1 MSLQLHWQMEP
12 PTSLLWVFTP
22 ATILIILT
30 MEQASDPNSAL
41 LNRHRIKMTFPCS
54 KASLQTP
61 EEVTAG
67 LDLITILVK
76 ILAGLFRLSSL
87 LRGASIR
94 VKLPYL
100 PAHIVVCG
108 V

>member
-54 KASLQTP
+54 KASLNNSSTCKRQRRSP
-61 EEVTAG
+61 LG
-67 LDLITILVK
+67 LT
-76 ILAGLFRLSSL
+76 
-87 LRGASIR
+87 
-94 VKLPYL
+94 
-100 PAHIVVCG
+100 
-108 V
+108 